1 MTGSAAYPAETLVA
15 ALERGRNLW
24 PEDPAIICDV
34 TGETLTFAS
43 LDERVTVCARALHS
57 LGIRSG
63 DRVGVCLP
71 NSRDFPIVWLAI
83 GTLRAAMVP
92 INRQYRVGDARHG
105 LEHAGARAVVTC
117 EALAATFHQAIAAGL
132 ELDSVISLDGGEGSI
147 DLRTVEP
154 ARDVEFTPP
163 RPEDTVNIQYSSGT
177 TGKPKGCVLSHRYW
191 LTLGVKNM
199 FDGPEI
205 GRDDVLL
212 TAQPFSYM
220 DPQWNMATALLAGA
234 PLVILDGFHP
244 STFWDSIARYGVT
257 YVYVLGAMPTL
268 MLKMEPGASERAHR
282 LTRVYCSAIP
292 VERHRELEERFGVP
306 WYETYG
312 MTEIGGA
319 TAVTREDHDELV
331 GTGCIGTPNRFRE
344 VRVVDANDDAVPAG
358 VPGELIVRGVGM
370 MDRYLDDPGANAASF
385 RNGWFH
391 TGDLVTQD
399 GEGRLFFVGRDKD
412 MIRRSG
418 ENIAAAEVEETLQ
431 RHAEVRLA
439 ACVPVPDELRGEEIW
454 ALIVPTDPSSPPDLI
469 KLRAFCA
476 ANLARFKVPRYWEIR
491 DHVPLTPSHR
501 VQKGTLIAEAKDGL
515 RNALD
520 STSGVPA

>member
-1 MTGSAAYPAETLVA
+1 MTGSAAFPAETLVA
-15 ALERGRNLW
+15 ALERGRDLW

-43 LDERVTVCARALHS
+43 LEERVMACARRLHA
-57 LGIRSG
+57 LGIRAG

-92 INRQYRVGDARHG
+92 INRQYRVGDARPM

-117 EALAATFHQAIAAGL
+117 EVLAATFHEAIAEGL
-132 ELDSVISLDGGEGSI
+132 ELNFVISLDGGDGSI
-147 DLRTVEP
+147 DLRTAEP
-154 ARDVEFTPP
+154 AGDVEFTPP

-191 LTLGVKNM
+191 MTLAVKNT
-199 FDGPEI
+199 FEGPEI
-205 GRDDVLL
+205 GRGDVML

-220 DPQWNMATALLAGA
+220 DPQWNMATAMLAGV
-234 PLVILDGFHP
+234 PLVVLDGFHP

-268 MLKMEPGASERAHR
+268 LLKMVPSRSEQAHQ
-282 LTRVYCSAIP
+282 LSRVYCSAIP
-292 VERHRELEERFGVP
+292 LERHRELEERFGVP

-331 GTGCIGTPNRFRE
+331 GTGCIGTPNSFRD
-344 VRVVDANDDAVPAG
+344 VRVVDANDDPVRVG
-358 VPGELIVRGVGM
+358 TEGELIVRGFGM
-370 MDRYLDDPGANAASF
+370 MDRYLDDPSANAVSF

-391 TGDLVTQD
+391 TGDIVTQD
-399 GEGRLFFVGRDKD
+399 AEGRLFFVGRKKD
-412 MIRRSG
+412 MIRRGG

-439 ACVPVPDELRGEEIW
+439 ACVPVPDALRGEEIW
-454 ALIVPTDPSSPPDLI
+454 ALIVPTDPSSPPDLME
-469 KLRAFCA
+469 LHAFCA

-491 DHVPLTPSHR
+491 DAVPLTPSHR
-501 VQKGTLIAEAKDGL
+501 VQKSTLIAEARDGL
-515 RNALD
+515 RNAFD
-520 STSGVPA
+520 VTSGIPA